1 MGDLPDQPVEVTED
15 THAQRFDLRVGPAVV
30 GHAAYRLSPG
40 RVVFVHTEIEPAY
53 RGRGLGQRLA
63 AEALARMRERGLAIE
78 ATCWFM
84 AAELRRT

>member
-1 MGDLPDQPVEVTED
+1 MEELPDQPVEVTED
-15 THAQRFDLRVGPAVV
+15 IHAQRFDLRVGQAVV
-30 GHAAYRLSPG
+30 GQAAYRLSPG
-40 RVVFVHTEIEPAY
+40 RVVFVHTEIDPAY

-63 AEALARMRERGLAIE
+63 AEALARMRERGLEID